1 MLGGLDNKPCGGK
14 YGDIIQAIGNTPLV
28 ELRRLS
34 PKPGVRIY
42 AKLESY
48 NPTGSVKDRVAR
60 SMIERAE
67 ENGLIAPGQTI
78 LEPTSGN
85 TGISLAMIC
94 WRKGYPLKVVM
105 PDNVTAERT
114 QLLQMYGAEIV
125 YSPGEQ
131 GSNGAVAMAL
141 EMAEADACYYMPYQ
155 YGNQANPDAHY
166 NGTAVEI
173 LEELDEVTAFVAGLG
188 TGGTL
193 MGNARRLKEENPD
206 TLIVAAEPLQ
216 GELVQGLRSLE
227 DGYIPPIID
236 LSLLDRKI
244 FVSNRDAV
252 VWTKKLL
259 EEEGLFVGVS
269 TGAIASICVRVADE
283 LDEGNVV
290 FVVPDDGWK
299 YLSSGVYTKTVEQLE
314 DEGVLEIAARSG
326 SAGSTADGG
335 VRRARLVVSSS
346 SSSSSS
352 RCTRERLLQLA
363 HPAADASGRPPAA
376 CFGPRTSRATTRIT
390 ISSSG
395 PGARSNP
402 SCRLLRSHARAD
414 QSGRPAPRAAPPGV
428 AASQAMIEPSGWRR
442 PGRERCREAAW
453 RRPPRPRRLELER
466 EAREGRAG
474 CAAHDPSSRRA
485 RRRAGERPPSARSA
499 CSTPRTCSRSWSRS
513 SSPSAGVDRVAPSAA
528 S

>member
-1 MLGGLDNKPCGGK
+1 MLPGGLDTKPCGGK

-28 ELRRLS
+28 ELKRLS

-60 SMIERAE
+60 SMVERAE
-67 ENGLIAPGQTI
+67 ENGLITPGQTI

-94 WRKGYPLKVVM
+94 RRKGYPLKVVM

-114 QLLQMYGAEIV
+114 QLLKMYGAEIM

-141 EMAEADACYYMPYQ
+141 EMAEQDASYYMPYQ

-166 NGTAVEI
+166 HGTAVEI
-173 LEELDEVTAFVAGLG
+173 LEELDEVSAFVAGLG

-193 MGNARRLKEENPD
+193 MGNARRLKEEDPD
-206 TLIVAAEPLQ
+206 TVIVAAEPLQ

-236 LSLLDRKI
+236 ISLLDRKI

-252 VWTKKLL
+252 VWTKRLL

-269 TGAIASICVRVADE
+269 AGAIASICVRVAGE
-283 LDEGNVV
+283 LDDGNVV

-314 DEGVLEIAARSG
+314 AEGVLE
-326 SAGSTADGG
+326 TA
-335 VRRARLVVSSS
+335 S
-346 SSSSSS
+346 
-352 RCTRERLLQLA
+352 
-363 HPAADASGRPPAA
+363 
-376 CFGPRTSRATTRIT
+376 F
-390 ISSSG
+390 
-395 PGARSNP
+395 
-402 SCRLLRSHARAD
+402 
-414 QSGRPAPRAAPPGV
+414 
-428 AASQAMIEPSGWRR
+428 W
-442 PGRERCREAAW
+442 
-453 RRPPRPRRLELER
+453 
-466 EAREGRAG
+466 
-474 CAAHDPSSRRA
+474 
-485 RRRAGERPPSARSA
+485 
-499 CSTPRTCSRSWSRS
+499 
-513 SSPSAGVDRVAPSAA
+513 
-528 S
+528 

>member
-1 MLGGLDNKPCGGK
+1 MLDPRLDNRPCGGK
-14 YGDIIQAIGNTPLV
+14 YGDIVQAIGNTPLV

-42 AKLESY
+42 VKLESY

-67 ENGLIAPGQTI
+67 EEGQIRPGQTI

-94 WRKGYPLKVVM
+94 RRKGYPLKVVM

-114 QLLQMYGAEIV
+114 QLLHMYGAEIV

-141 EMAEADACYYMPYQ
+141 ELAASDSSYYMPYQ

-166 NGTAVEI
+166 HGTAVEI
-173 LEELDEVTAFVAGLG
+173 LEELDTVSAFVAGLG

-193 MGNARRLKEENPD
+193 MGNARRFKEEDPD
-206 TLIVAAEPLQ
+206 TVIVAAEPLQ

-252 VWTKKLL
+252 VWTKKLM

-269 TGAIASICVRVADE
+269 TGAIASICVRVASE

-290 FVVPDDGWK
+290 FVAPDDGWK
-299 YLSSGVYTKTVEQLE
+299 YLSSGVYTKTIEQLE
-314 DEGVLEIAARSG
+314 EDG
-326 SAGSTADGG
+326 S
-335 VRRARLVVSSS
+335 
-346 SSSSSS
+346 
-352 RCTRERLLQLA
+352 
-363 HPAADASGRPPAA
+363 
-376 CFGPRTSRATTRIT
+376 
-390 ISSSG
+390 
-395 PGARSNP
+395 
-402 SCRLLRSHARAD
+402 
-414 QSGRPAPRAAPPGV
+414 
-428 AASQAMIEPSGWRR
+428 
-442 PGRERCREAAW
+442 
-453 RRPPRPRRLELER
+453 LER
-466 EAREGRAG
+466 G
-474 CAAHDPSSRRA
+474 SF
-485 RRRAGERPPSARSA
+485 
-499 CSTPRTCSRSWSRS
+499 W
-513 SSPSAGVDRVAPSAA
+513 
-528 S
+528 